1 MAAIPEF
8 ILRRLFVKDSLK
20 TNPDGFSFDIINR
33 FAPGSITA
41 LQLKVNG
48 QPVPLKQLTIQVG
61 ENPAISADAISAA
74 APVNLPVNTRV
85 HLQVSGVS
93 LGAGHLHLTI
103 NTVEAGELGFSI
115 RAEQAAQ
122 KPRSKKI
129 SAQGPWLLRF
139 LRGKFRAVVRIDAEK
154 EIGEINPFIYGH
166 FIEHLERCVY
176 GGIWTHDG
184 CQLRDD
190 TMRLIQPLKPPLVRY
205 PGGNFASGYHWE
217 DGIGPLNQRPAR
229 YDQAWKSE
237 ESNRV
242 GTDEFMAFCQRTG
255 AQPFLV
261 VNDAT
266 GSPEEAARWVAY
278 CNEGPDGA
286 QGQRRAANGHSEP
299 YDVRLWGV
307 GNEVWGPWQ
316 IGHTSA
322 AEYAA
327 RIRPIIEAMR
337 SVDPNIKIVAVGNSV
352 LTDSPDDPGRLW
364 NEVVLNQAGDLFQ
377 YLSFH
382 LYQPG
387 QSGWQENVDEGDL
400 WRTVCAAPL
409 TAEKAVQRLTEQ
421 IKRSAAGKG
430 IKIALDE
437 WNLWLAPPEDAA
449 TMHRLRYTL
458 RDALYIAGML
468 NVFQRQSRMLHIANL
483 AQLVNVLPLIVTND
497 SQAYATPIYYP
508 FLMYRQM
515 EPIALEAEVDS
526 PYFRSER
533 LGEIEAAQK
542 APYIDVSAT
551 RSRSGRRVVLGIIN
565 RDPHR
570 RMDLSVRLFGF
581 GELHPARGWLLN
593 HTDPLAENS
602 LEKPE
607 NVKSKEIKLRQ
618 IGNRARFTL
627 DLPPHSVSVISLEE

>member
-1 MAAIPEF
+1 
-8 ILRRLFVKDSLK
+8 
-20 TNPDGFSFDIINR
+20 
-33 FAPGSITA
+33 
-41 LQLKVNG
+41 
-48 QPVPLKQLTIQVG
+48 
-61 ENPAISADAISAA
+61 
-74 APVNLPVNTRV
+74 
-85 HLQVSGVS
+85 
-93 LGAGHLHLTI
+93 
-103 NTVEAGELGFSI
+103 
-115 RAEQAAQ
+115 
-122 KPRSKKI
+122 
-129 SAQGPWLLRF
+129 
-139 LRGKFRAVVRIDAEK
+139 
-154 EIGEINPFIYGH
+154 
-166 FIEHLERCVY
+166 
-176 GGIWTHDG
+176 
-184 CQLRDD
+184 
-190 TMRLIQPLKPPLVRY
+190 
-205 PGGNFASGYHWE
+205 
-217 DGIGPLNQRPAR
+217 
-229 YDQAWKSE
+229 
-237 ESNRV
+237 
-242 GTDEFMAFCQRTG
+242 
-255 AQPFLV
+255 
-261 VNDAT
+261 
-266 GSPEEAARWVAY
+266 
-278 CNEGPDGA
+278 
-286 QGQRRAANGHSEP
+286 
-299 YDVRLWGV
+299 
-307 GNEVWGPWQ
+307 
-316 IGHTSA
+316 
-322 AEYAA
+322 
-327 RIRPIIEAMR
+327 
-337 SVDPNIKIVAVGNSV
+337 
-352 LTDSPDDPGRLW
+352 
-364 NEVVLNQAGDLFQ
+364 
-377 YLSFH
+377 
-382 LYQPG
+382 
-387 QSGWQENVDEGDL
+387 
-400 WRTVCAAPL
+400 L
-409 TAEKAVQRLTEQ
+409 TAEKAVQCLTEQ

-526 PYFRSER
+526 PYFSSER